1 VIVWIA
7 GGEGDQR
14 LYAYNV
20 DTGVV
25 IHAAGGANE
34 LMTGTH
40 SWNIGIVAGGPIHYP
55 RGKKI
60 DAFTI
65 PTETP
70 TPIPTPL
77 E

>member
-1 VIVWIA
+1 
-7 GGEGDQR
+7 
-14 LYAYNV
+14 
-20 DTGVV
+20 V

-40 SWNIGIVAGGPIHYP
+40 SWNIGIVAGAPIHYP

-70 TPIPTPL
+70 TSIPTPL